1 MGRCKNGYKYIGLQA
16 LFRFLFGLGHH
27 DFHNIFRIF
36 GWLRYG
42 SVEDSIKLMGAL
54 NDTCLRLV
62 LSLSEFAPEA
72 GRKIKEIEKQIKR
85 RSLTCRLFLQMT
97 FLSSRLCLQ
106 HCHIFPSNFE
116 STPCLA
122 CHILPRVL
130 TADFFCN
137 L

>member
-1 MGRCKNGYKYIGLQA
+1 MAINTLVFRLFSASSLAWVITISITSSGYS
-16 LFRFLFGLGHH
+16 
-27 DFHNIFRIF
+27 D
-36 GWLRYG
+36 G
-42 SVEDSIKLMGAL
+42 SDMVGGVVEDSIKLMGAL

-116 STPCLA
+116 STPCLS
-122 CHILPRVL
+122 CHILPCVL
-130 TADFFCN
+130 SADFFCN